1 MNPKRKG
8 QKKKK
13 GERRRMGVSINET
26 AAEVGILFFET
37 LAHPP
42 SLSLSLS
49 LSPSVRPWKGTKIAG
64 CNAPSDYTTKAP
76 PQVLGGANFKIIFLW
91 TIATLDP

>member
-1 MNPKRKG
+1 
-8 QKKKK
+8 
-13 GERRRMGVSINET
+13 MGVSINET

-42 SLSLSLS
+42 AFPASLPPSNEDCRLQRALRLHYKSPTASL
-49 LSPSVRPWKGTKIAG
+49 W
-64 CNAPSDYTTKAP
+64 
-76 PQVLGGANFKIIFLW
+76 GANLKIIFLW